1 MPFTGQTQTRCGING
16 DAGDY
21 LRQRHTDGEKFRH
34 HVRQAVYRAVDAVAT
49 IDIGADGVRQ
59 NALGNRLAR
68 HRKTEAGAAVAD
80 IQLHAARD
88 RLLNRRFQ
96 LALR

>member
-1 MPFTGQTQTRCGING
+1 MHLCLIICAKFLQIMY
-16 DAGDY
+16 A
-21 LRQRHTDGEKFRH
+21 DGEEFRH
-34 HVRQAVYRAVDAVAT
+34 HARQRADRAVDAVAT